1 MGYLNKNEPAGQ
13 LPIKMALVLLSMV
26 ILIGLLSFS
35 FKGADLSGLKKP
47 GTEIKDSVAS
57 VNAFLAV
64 YQVLMSPRCMN
75 CHPSGDVPLQGD
87 DSHLHTMNVQRGVDG
102 NGVYAL
108 KCSNC
113 HQPQNTAGLH
123 APPGNPRWHLPP
135 ADMRMV
141 FQGRTPRQL
150 AKQLLDPKQNGGK
163 TRQQLIDHINSDGIV
178 LGGWNPG
185 DGRSIPP
192 LSHEAFANLFKIW
205 IEKGAYLPPR

>member
-1 MGYLNKNEPAGQ
+1 MGYLNKNEPARQ

-26 ILIGLLSFS
+26 ILIGILSLS
-35 FKGADLSGLKKP
+35 FKGAYLSGLKKH
-47 GTEIKDSVAS
+47 GTETKDSVAS
-57 VNAFLAV
+57 VNAFLGV
-64 YQVLMSPRCMN
+64 YKVLVSPRCMN

-87 DSHLHTMNVQRGVDG
+87 DSHLHTMGVQRGTDG

-163 TRQQLIDHINSDGIV
+163 TRQQLIDHISSDGIV